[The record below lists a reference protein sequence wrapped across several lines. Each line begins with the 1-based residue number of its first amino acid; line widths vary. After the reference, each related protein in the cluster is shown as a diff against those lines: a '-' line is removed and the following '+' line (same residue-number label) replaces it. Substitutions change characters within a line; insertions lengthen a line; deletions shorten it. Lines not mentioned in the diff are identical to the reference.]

1 MKLTLKVGAAI
12 GIAAIGACTQ
22 AEQDNGAGIENS
34 ATAAEETVL
43 PPDEG
48 DGTTDT
54 LGNQLDQ
61 LNESAAGSNSAVASN
76 DTDAN

>member
-1 MKLTLKVGAAI
+1 MKLTLKLGAAI

-22 AEQDNGAGIENS
+22 TEQDNSAGIENPAAS
-34 ATAAEETVL
+34 AEEVL

-48 DGTTDT
+48 DGTVDT

-61 LNESAAGSNSAVASN
+61 LNQGDAGSNAVASN
-76 DTDAN
+76 DTNAV